1 MTRKQAIDYAI
12 KQVPQILPLEESDVK
27 ALCEQVLSTSSDDPE
42 QIASKFL
49 ELLGHEDL
57 SFEFVMKFNE
67 LLNQNDKKEE
77 KKTKNVHLEHTAPT
91 SWKNE
96 SKQPTN
102 NYINKKGDEKP
113 KKLKDEKKSS
123 TTRPTVQPSNQST
136 QSNPIKEKKEHKS
149 KGKLQ
154 SLQEIDEAIKMLEL
168 RDSGSSKNCNC
179 QGTRHPVFDIAP
191 NCLHC
196 GKVVCVIEG
205 LNKGKCGHCHEQ
217 LISDNERTQMVEILN
232 QEKNEL
238 NGSSSSLSNASNGA
252 NVPKKKTKTYKITS
266 GMGKNLF
273 AEQDKLFDFI
283 ERKRERERKRNEVLK
298 LQEEKEESE
307 AKERQASEHDHKAE
321 ENPELLAAQERLDRL
336 LYFQDTSAER
346 TKIID
351 NASDFDMNQEVG
363 LWGSAR
369 ERALALKKQQRNLR
383 KWEKVEKERNGRRE
397 KYVVSMNI
405 GSNGKVTMT
414 EVPKDTENVIA
425 GSDDDISDISDE
437 EDISDL
443 KHIHALKSEINTTKS
458 LENLHLQS
466 KAWDYERDKKQ
477 FDRPTYVKKNSD
489 TAQQNRKTEEK
500 AHDMQAYD
508 LKSRVQ
514 VDQNAD
520 ASVEQ
525 NILAVL

>member
-49 ELLGHEDL
+49 EFLGHEDL

-232 QEKNEL
+232 QEK
-238 NGSSSSLSNASNGA
+238 
-252 NVPKKKTKTYKITS
+252 
-266 GMGKNLF
+266 KN
-273 AEQDKLFDFI
+273 
-283 ERKRERERKRNEVLK
+283 
-298 LQEEKEESE
+298 
-307 AKERQASEHDHKAE
+307 
-321 ENPELLAAQERLDRL
+321 
-336 LYFQDTSAER
+336 
-346 TKIID
+346 
-351 NASDFDMNQEVG
+351 
-363 LWGSAR
+363 
-369 ERALALKKQQRNLR
+369 
-383 KWEKVEKERNGRRE
+383 
-397 KYVVSMNI
+397 
-405 GSNGKVTMT
+405 
-414 EVPKDTENVIA
+414 
-425 GSDDDISDISDE
+425 
-437 EDISDL
+437 
-443 KHIHALKSEINTTKS
+443 
-458 LENLHLQS
+458 
-466 KAWDYERDKKQ
+466 
-477 FDRPTYVKKNSD
+477 
-489 TAQQNRKTEEK
+489 
-500 AHDMQAYD
+500 
-508 LKSRVQ
+508 
-514 VDQNAD
+514 
-520 ASVEQ
+520 
-525 NILAVL
+525 

>member
-49 ELLGHEDL
+49 EFLGHEDL

-443 KHIHALKSEINTTKS
+443 KHIHALKSEINITKS

-489 TAQQNRKTEEK
+489 TVQQNRKTEEK